1 MLRLPDIREDREM
14 KYSQRAPHAHT
25 VAAGH
30 SGRPAGWPARIRAIR
45 PAQPEYDRRTTLC
58 SVLALWPQEIEDD
71 SLAGRLLIVAKLR
84 RALRVERQRGLAGHW
99 TYDLARHAELLRAY
113 KQELRALSARNL
125 DETGPGSRR

>member
-1 MLRLPDIREDREM
+1 MLRLPDIREDRDM
-14 KYSQRAPHAHT
+14 KYSQRAPRAHP
-25 VAAGH
+25 VAAGP
-30 SGRPAGWPARIRAIR
+30 SGRPAGRPARIRAIR

-71 SLAGRLLIVAKLR
+71 SLAGRLLIVAKVR
-84 RALRVERQRGLAGHW
+84 RALRAERQRGLAGHW

-125 DETGPGSRR
+125 DKAGPGSRR

>member
-1 MLRLPDIREDREM
+1 MLRLPDIREDRDM

-25 VAAGH
+25 VAAGP
-30 SGRPAGWPARIRAIR
+30 SGRPAGRPARIRAIR
-45 PAQPEYDRRTTLC
+45 PARPEYDRRTTLC

-84 RALRVERQRGLAGHW
+84 RALRAERQRGLAGHW

-113 KQELRALSARNL
+113 KQELRALSARDL
-125 DETGPGSRR
+125 DEAGPGSRR